1 MIRNP
6 ILYKISWYLLK
17 KLRNTYINYI
27 YVDTLAREQVL
38 QQKVEPD
45 RDYTIYSPRFWS
57 LPCSQFCTVQSLKT
71 EQKYPVFSVHSQS
84 MIDNNDLCKITGIN
98 YYGLVK
104 QYKKNICIVDLDR
117 FYDE

>member
-1 MIRNP
+1 MTKIQNP
-6 ILYKISWYLLK
+6 ILYILSWFTLETLHDKFLNYL
-17 KLRNTYINYI
+17 

-38 QQKVEPD
+38 QQKIKPD

-71 EQKYPVFSVHSQS
+71 EQEYPVFSMHLQS

-98 YYGLVK
+98 YYGFIK
-104 QYKKNICIVDLDR
+104 QYQKHICIIDLDE
-117 FYDE
+117 FL

>member
-6 ILYKISWYLLK
+6 ILYKISWYLLET
-17 KLRNTYINYI
+17 LQNANLNYI
-27 YVDTLAREQVL
+27 YIDTLAKEQVL

-45 RDYTIYSPRFWS
+45 RDYTIYNHRFWS

-71 EQKYPVFSVHSQS
+71 EQEYPVFSLHSQP

-98 YYGLVK
+98 YYGLIEC
-104 QYKKNICIVDLDR
+104 YEKNICLMI
-117 FYDE
+117 